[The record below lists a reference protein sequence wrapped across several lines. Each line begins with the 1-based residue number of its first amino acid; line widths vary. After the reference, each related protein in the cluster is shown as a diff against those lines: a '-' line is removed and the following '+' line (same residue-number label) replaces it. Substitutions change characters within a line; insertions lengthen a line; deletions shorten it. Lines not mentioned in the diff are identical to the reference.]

1 MRLIRARVTNYKSID
16 DSGWVDFND
25 VTCLVGKNESGKTA
39 FLKALLRLSPIKGVS
54 GDFDA
59 VMDYPRKNYLKHKSQ
74 LEGDNS
80 PVAVRAE
87 FELSSE
93 EIAVVESQFGAGVLT
108 SPIVEYSKNYK
119 NVRWCSLNHDEKVT
133 VTHLLSKSDLSPEI
147 VKDAGNAA
155 ATIPQL
161 IEFFEGLEDRAP
173 SVETFLEGLKTRF
186 KKSLWHQ
193 ITGDYFGRF
202 LPRFF
207 YFDDYSVM
215 KGNVVLGEL
224 KQRRDDSELTDADR
238 AFLALLDMVGA
249 DLDDFEDQDN
259 YEKLKAELEAASI
272 GISDEVFSFW
282 SQNRQLEVEFDLSS
296 TSTPTVK
303 TVDRNGTTVTTE
315 EGEQENTLR
324 IRIKNQRHRV
334 TVPFDERSRGFV
346 WFFSFL
352 AYFSQI
358 EQEGGDN
365 QLILLL
371 DEPGLALHAKAQGDF
386 LRFIDERLAPKHQVA
401 YTTHSPFL
409 IDATK
414 LERVR
419 TVQDKDNLG
428 TVVENDV
435 LRPDRD
441 TLFPIQAAI
450 GYEVSQTLFVG
461 SHNLL
466 VEGPSD
472 LIYLQILSEA
482 VGANGGVGLDE
493 RWVIVPVGGASKV
506 STFVSLLG
514 ANQGLTIGV
523 LMDIAAKDRQVIDN
537 LRANQLLL
545 DTNLIQVNEF
555 TGTDEADI
563 EDLFDPQFYV
573 DLVNATYSKDL
584 GKKPIKIGDLV
595 GDTQRILKRT
605 ELFFKRENVG
615 GHGKFS
621 HYRPASY
628 LLKNQVGII
637 EKLDGATVARAT
649 ALFKRV
655 NALLAP

>member
-1 MRLIRARVTNYKSID
+1 MKLIRACVTNYKSID

-39 FLKALLRLSPIKGVS
+39 FLKALLRISPIKGVN
-54 GDFDA
+54 GNFDA

-93 EIAVVESQFGAGVLT
+93 EIAEVESQFGAGVLT
-108 SPIVEYSKNYK
+108 SPMVEYSKTYK
-119 NVRWCSLNHDEKVT
+119 NALRCVFQYDEKIAVS
-133 VTHLLSKSDLSPEI
+133 HLLSKSDLSADI
-147 VKDAGNAA
+147 VKDAGNA

-161 IEFFEGLEDRAP
+161 IEFFEGLEDRPP

-249 DLDDFEDQDN
+249 DLDDFEDQEN

-303 TVDRNGTTVTTE
+303 TVDSNGTTVTTE

-386 LRFIDERLAPKHQVA
+386 LRFIDERLAPKHQVV

-461 SHNLL
+461 PHNLL

-472 LIYLQILSEA
+472 LIYLQMLSEA
-482 VGANGGVGLDE
+482 VVANGGAGLDE

-545 DTNLIQVNEF
+545 ETNLIQVNEF
-555 TGTDEADI
+555 TGMDEADI
-563 EDLFDPQFYV
+563 EDLFDPQFYT
-573 DLVNATYSKDL
+573 DLVNATYGKDL
-584 GKKPIKIGDLV
+584 GKKPIKVGDLV
-595 GDTQRILKRT
+595 GDTPRILKRV
-605 ELFFKRENVG
+605 ELFFKRANVG

-628 LLKNQVGII
+628 LLKNQVGFV
-637 EKLDGATVARAT
+637 EKLDSATIARAT
-649 ALFKRV
+649 ELFKRV
-655 NALLAP
+655 NTLLET